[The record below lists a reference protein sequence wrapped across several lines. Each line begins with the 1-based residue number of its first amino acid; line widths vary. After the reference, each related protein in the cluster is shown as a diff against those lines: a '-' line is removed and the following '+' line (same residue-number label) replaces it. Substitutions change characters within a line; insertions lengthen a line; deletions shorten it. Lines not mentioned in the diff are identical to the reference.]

1 MDGNGMQAAKL
12 AEMSGNAVEHE
23 GSRTTRLKHAA
34 TRDAAIVGASPELP
48 RHASRTRPLALAR
61 LDDSRAF

>member
-34 TRDAAIVGASPELP
+34 TRDAAIVGAASELP
-48 RHASRTRPLALAR
+48 RHAPRTRPLAVTR
-61 LDDSRAF
+61 SDDSSAF